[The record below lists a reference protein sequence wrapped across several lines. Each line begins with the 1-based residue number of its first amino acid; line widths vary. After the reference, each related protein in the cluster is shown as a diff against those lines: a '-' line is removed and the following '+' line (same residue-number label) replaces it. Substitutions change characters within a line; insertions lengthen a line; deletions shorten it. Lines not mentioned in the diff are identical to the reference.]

1 MTLITKHLI
10 IVFLLVSTYLF
21 GEDSLKVVYNRIP
34 LGQHQQVL
42 AYNQINNPN
51 KKTEKK
57 IINKLFSLT
66 DFGKNSEFI
75 KEDALEIRVNK
86 KKFPVRM
93 NTFASYS
100 HQFPEFKKLVQIQA
114 VENFFPISAS
124 KLDNILGDFK
134 DTTLKI
140 VYDRQVY
147 PWDYFKIL
155 IVEIYD
161 PRPKYGKNIL
171 IDYLNLTKDLQYGRY
186 LAEVPNHLELDKLN
200 ALKAGINLFAFFDK
214 YPDSPYFSSILALFA
229 LNSFRTSYYFGD
241 LEFIKKFI
249 LISLNTKTISDF
261 YGRKMFHNFFHYY
274 FYDDNP
280 DFLPIKT
287 QMKDF
292 IKSIDRKK
300 YPKQGYSEIIFEN
313 FDKILNEK

>member
-171 IDYLNLTKDLQYGRY
+171 IDYLNLTKDLQYSRY
-186 LAEVPNHLELDKLN
+186 LDKDPIHIEMDKAN
-200 ALKAGINLFAFFDK
+200 AIKAATNLFAFLEK
-214 YPDSPYFSSILALFA
+214 YSDSPYFSSILAL
-229 LNSFRTSYYFGD
+229 LDLSRSITSHYYGD
-241 LEFIKKFI
+241 LEFFKKFI
-249 LISLNTKTISDF
+249 TASLKYNAAPDYEGYRFYYKLI
-261 YGRKMFHNFFHYY
+261 HYY
-274 FYDDNP
+274 FNEENKSL
-280 DFLPIKT
+280 LPLKPRIKE
-287 QMKDF
+287 F
-292 IKSIDRKK
+292 IETIDRNT
-300 YPKQGYSEIIFEN
+300 YQKQGYSEIIFGN
-313 FDKILNEK
+313 FDNVLNEK